1 MVGEHSDGN
10 RCEWKGNER
19 FGAGGVHSC
28 ELRYLAG
35 KNGKWGPRIE
45 SMNVSPIMMIFQPT
59 YVIVYQRESKFKNPL
74 RKGAFGAELPPRFA
88 KANLSSCVFGG
99 KIPWRLLKW
108 DTS

>member
-45 SMNVSPIMMIFQPT
+45 DECISYYDDIP
-59 YVIVYQRESKFKNPL
+59 
-74 RKGAFGAELPPRFA
+74 
-88 KANLSSCVFGG
+88 ANLCD
-99 KIPWRLLKW
+99 RLPEGI
-108 DTS
+108 